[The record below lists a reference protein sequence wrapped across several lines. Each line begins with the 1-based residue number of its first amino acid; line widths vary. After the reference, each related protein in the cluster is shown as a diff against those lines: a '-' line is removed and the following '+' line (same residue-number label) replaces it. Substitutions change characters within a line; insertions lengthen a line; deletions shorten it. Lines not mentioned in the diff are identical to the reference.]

1 MLSKEELFNFYEKMI
16 NGENTILVDNNSLE
30 VTEKEGNSVVPLNIV
45 APVASAN
52 DNETLK
58 DENEAKPLTNT
69 PEPCH
74 DDHKR
79 TVKFAGR

>member
-16 NGENTILVDNNSLE
+16 NGENSILVDNNSLE

-69 PEPCH
+69 PAPCH
-74 DDHKR
+74 DHE
-79 TVKFAGR
+79 

>member
-16 NGENTILVDNNSLE
+16 NGENSILVDNNSLE

-74 DDHKR
+74 DHE
-79 TVKFAGR
+79 